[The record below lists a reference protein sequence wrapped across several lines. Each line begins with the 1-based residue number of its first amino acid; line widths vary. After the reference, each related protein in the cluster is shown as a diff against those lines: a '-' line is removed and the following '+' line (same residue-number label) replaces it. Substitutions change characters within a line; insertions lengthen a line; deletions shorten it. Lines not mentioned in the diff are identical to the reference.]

1 MCEQILASS
10 EKESALR
17 RWYAASV
24 YLVVSVLIGSAVGQY
39 EALAP
44 LGERRGLPT
53 TFVLSA
59 SFTRFDVAH
68 ALIGLV
74 IGIASLTLLRWVRQ
88 GR

>member
-1 MCEQILASS
+1 MCGRILASS

-59 SFTRFDVAH
+59 SFTRFDLAH
-68 ALIGLV
+68 AFIGLV

>member
-1 MCEQILASS
+1 MCGRILASS
-10 EKESALR
+10 EEESALR

-24 YLVVSVLIGSAVGQY
+24 YLVVSVLIGSAVGRY
-39 EALAP
+39 VALAP
-44 LGERRGLPT
+44 LGKRRGLST
-53 TFVLSA
+53 MFVLSA
-59 SFTRFDVAH
+59 SFTRFDLAH